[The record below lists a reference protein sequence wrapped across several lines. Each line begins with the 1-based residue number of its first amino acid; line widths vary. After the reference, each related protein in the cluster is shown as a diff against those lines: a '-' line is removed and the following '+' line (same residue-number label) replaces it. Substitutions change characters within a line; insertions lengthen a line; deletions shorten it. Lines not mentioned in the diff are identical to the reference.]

1 MPTKPTVT
9 VAARMVVTLA
19 LTLGAACAGAGDSDP
34 GGSDASTLSC
44 SFSTV
49 TYANFGAAFLGKY
62 CNSCH
67 GFTQA
72 DVQLDPADP
81 DRRRGDQHLYAPRL
95 ARTDHRGANEARHLA
110 RLRRPLICSR
120 RGSGRTDGTPSSA

>member
-72 DVQLDPADP
+72 DVQLDPADLIDVAVTSTYMP
-81 DRRRGDQHLYAPRL
+81 PGSPAPTTAERTELGTWL
-95 ARTDHRGANEARHLA
+95 ACGA
-110 RLRRPLICSR
+110 P
-120 RGSGRTDGTPSSA
+120 